1 MVLQRRHCRRLR
13 MGQGILG
20 RQEQPARRPGGAGD
34 AHRIGCQP
42 TPDRKRTR
50 SVDGT
55 WDITIKTLIGERKA
69 TVILKSE
76 DGATLRTK
84 ERLLYDGMVEGDTV
98 RWKTDVTSPM
108 ALTLAF
114 TG

>member
-1 MVLQRRHCRRLR
+1 M
-13 MGQGILG
+13 
-20 RQEQPARRPGGAGD
+20 
-34 AHRIGCQP
+34 
-42 TPDRKRTR
+42 

-69 TVILKSE
+69 KVVLTSE
-76 DGATLRTK
+76 NGALRAK
-84 ERLLYDGMVEGDTV
+84 ERSLYDGTVDGDTV

-114 TG
+114 TGTVSGDSIAGSVATVLGTWSFRGIRA

>member
-1 MVLQRRHCRRLR
+1 M
-13 MGQGILG
+13 
-20 RQEQPARRPGGAGD
+20 
-34 AHRIGCQP
+34 
-42 TPDRKRTR
+42 

-114 TG
+114 TGKVSGDSIAGSVATRIGTWSFRGVRA